1 MLYEI
6 EGSKLF
12 KNSFKIDPLA
22 TSGSKTIYLIGDL
35 IGLVGLSLNLNSI
48 ETKNYIKKIFLR
60 TDFQE
65 NFQKIVPFIVGPCNF
80 LSIEEN
86 LSTTFYS
93 SFSSGGLFFCINNS
107 NIKFSRNESEI
118 FKLTDNAILDID
130 ERELLSNMTL
140 NTIFCRSPFK
150 TFLNDVHR
158 VPAAAISVIDYET
171 KKINNDF
178 CFVKESLSKEN
189 RDEAFAEILNKV
201 LKLYASYFGNNIYL
215 FFSGGIDSS
224 LLMANFKKIKNNIRS
239 IFIPYHGKKSRTTY
253 LATFLSKMLRSKFQ
267 IADMN
272 INDIG
277 FIKESSMS
285 GFGALPGMQ
294 YLGAGNRVD
303 YLDIK
308 ADHINV
314 ISGQNADTLLHI
326 DTFSP
331 ASSVIGYKRFFK
343 NKKSRK
349 LRYIYSNSNLK
360 YIESFNDFKKLLM
373 HVSSG
378 LVEHEEL
385 NLKKQDDEIQKIIRD
400 HKIKHGYEPIAK
412 IFDKKYKFEQEYN
425 NLELDYRIFFI
436 KIMRW
441 YRSVQ
446 NVPTNYFNLSK
457 ASKVNRFIPYTEGPL
472 ANFFINLSI
481 LPIDNYFEKRII
493 YKQFFR
499 LTGFYYRFLI
509 NLGFIVNL
517 PKLVLDKIQFKF
529 FNRKLIADSY
539 LNNISYLKQL
549 TKDHKKVHNI
559 FHSESIKKYFNELQ
573 KIIDENNLSAVNLN
587 KQDEIVRYAGS
598 IYFLSKSLKN

>member
-1 MLYEI
+1 MIYEI
-6 EGSKLF
+6 EGLKLF
-12 KNSFKIDPLA
+12 ENSLKIDPLA
-22 TSGSKTIYLIGDL
+22 TSGSKTIYIIGDL

-130 ERELLSNMTL
+130 ESELLSNMTL

-178 CFVKESLSKEN
+178 CFVKKSLSKEN

-201 LKLYASYFGNNIYL
+201 LKLYASHFGNNIYL

-294 YLGAGNRVD
+294 YIGAGNRVD

-314 ISGQNADTLLHI
+314 ISGQNADTLLHV

-385 NLKKQDDEIQKIIRD
+385 NLKKQDDEIQKIIRE
-400 HKIKHGYEPIAK
+400 HKIKHSYEPIAK

-457 ASKVNRFIPYTEGPL
+457 ASKVNRFIPFTEGPL

-481 LPIDNYFEKRII
+481 LPIDSYFEKRII
-493 YKQFFR
+493 YKHFFR

-559 FHSESIKKYFNELQ
+559 FHSESIKKYLNELQ

>member
-1 MLYEI
+1 MIYEI
-6 EGSKLF
+6 EGLKLF
-12 KNSFKIDPLA
+12 ENSLKIDPLA
-22 TSGSKTIYLIGDL
+22 TSGSKTIYIIGDL

-130 ERELLSNMTL
+130 ESELLSNMTL

-201 LKLYASYFGNNIYL
+201 LKLYASHFGNNIYL